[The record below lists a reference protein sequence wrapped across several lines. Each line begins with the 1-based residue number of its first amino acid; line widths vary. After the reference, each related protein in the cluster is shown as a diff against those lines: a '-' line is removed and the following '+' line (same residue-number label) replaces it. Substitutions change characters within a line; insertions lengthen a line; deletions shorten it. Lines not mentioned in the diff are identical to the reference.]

1 MQQDDS
7 FPRAQICKPWNCG
20 ASLQFVMALYQSSAS
35 VSKLISALNGY
46 SSKYDV
52 GAYEDVLL
60 QRLYLSTTWVGAAL
74 VLQTIFENYEFVRHH
89 LQ

>member
-7 FPRAQICKPWNCG
+7 FPRAQICKPRNCG

-52 GAYEDVLL
+52 GQRMRMCFFRDYTYLELGLELL
-60 QRLYLSTTWVGAAL
+60 WCYKK
-74 VLQTIFENYEFVRHH
+74 FEKTMN
-89 LQ
+89 L